1 MARGDG
7 AMDIV
12 GTSKL
17 LEDLGTFTVTSFN
30 WNVDLAAG
38 TSVLIQLSDSTGAVA
53 TSQSLTIQ
61 PGSAECTLAAL
72 NIPPPPPSSS
82 SSSVI
87 SASKSIGLGSTITF
101 SAAKTTSVAFST
113 RTGSSAVSS
122 AVSSSRQSTVNRRS
136 TSISASNLPTTIT
149 FPSPARTSTL
159 TTASTSLSNATGS
172 GGFTQP
178 GVGAYSTMLP
188 AQGLSIQKS
197 SPVGL
202 ILGLLIPGILLLA
215 FFCVFLVR
223 RRKRSAPAGIEE
235 VAVKD
240 GQDTPTWYMK
250 TDQPNPW
257 TAYGTPSSRSYRTSY
272 QESEFSSSTRSG
284 SISRVSPFQLSSS
297 RPDSDASSIRFL
309 SLVPPPN
316 TGASAFTAAAVEP
329 LPPPPAL

>member
-1 MARGDG
+1 MAMYRWLVYL
-7 AMDIV
+7 AFFPAVSLAAFIV
-12 GTSKL
+12 DNLHIGSNST
-17 LEDLGTFTVTSFN
+17 ERFHGGGG
-30 WNVDLAAG
+30 DLAIINHSTRFRGVHVSGPKHSSAAA
-38 TSVLIQLSDSTGAVA
+38 VQLIIICDFGFQIDRVRFNYNLFRCKNHVSCILHAHRIKCCIECCIIESPVHCESTNYEHFC
-53 TSQSLTIQ
+53 IQ
-61 PGSAECTLAAL
+61 PP
-72 NIPPPPPSSS
+72 NP
-82 SSSVI
+82 
-87 SASKSIGLGSTITF
+87 
-101 SAAKTTSVAFST
+101 
-113 RTGSSAVSS
+113 
-122 AVSSSRQSTVNRRS
+122 
-136 TSISASNLPTTIT
+136 IT

-159 TTASTSLSNATGS
+159 TTASTSLSIATGS

-235 VAVKD
+235 LAVKD

-284 SISRVSPFQLSSS
+284 SISRVSPFQLPSS

-329 LPPPPAL
+329 LPPPPAP